1 MMDMQKYVM
10 QTLEGIGVPI
20 SYVARGESRL
30 PLIVF
35 NVTNERG
42 NMFWDDEETV
52 IHWQVQINIFST
64 GNFVDLKNEIKN
76 RMLKAGFIRT
86 EITSAVY
93 LEDIEVFNQPM
104 AFDFYEEINEISED
118 ED

>member
-1 MMDMQKYVM
+1 MDMQKYVAD
-10 QTLEGIGVPI
+10 TLKDIGVPI
-20 SYVARGESRL
+20 SFVARGESRL

-42 NMFWDDEETV
+42 DMFWDDEERV
-52 IHWQVQINIFST
+52 VHWQVQINIFAKS
-64 GNFVDLKNEIKN
+64 NFVDLKNEIIR

-86 EITSAVY
+86 EITSAIY

-104 AFDFYEEINEISED
+104 AFDFYEEIEEIE
-118 ED
+118 EIE

>member
-42 NMFWDDEETV
+42 ICFGMMKKQLF
-52 IHWQVQINIFST
+52 T
-64 GNFVDLKNEIKN
+64 GKFK
-76 RMLKAGFIRT
+76 
-86 EITSAVY
+86 
-93 LEDIEVFNQPM
+93 
-104 AFDFYEEINEISED
+104 
-118 ED
+118 